1 MLPLLLVISIGTF
14 IPLRLLKNLY
24 LARMRIQDPPQEPF
38 FSCHSVLASVGSK
51 TATIV
56 SERFLPNIFGNSI
69 LNLFFLAMFVPGL
82 PGFEPELLHQEAN
95 LFVYVQVLHDLIH
108 IIVLVLLEPGVANLP
123 EGGQL
128 IRALNV
134 LTVKIVERSD
144 HTAVSLALLRLLQV
158 PVPCGSAVTFLQCCV
173 SASIIIRIRDPKN
186 VHMDPDPRG

>member
-1 MLPLLLVISIGTF
+1 
-14 IPLRLLKNLY
+14 
-24 LARMRIQDPPQEPF
+24 
-38 FSCHSVLASVGSK
+38 
-51 TATIV
+51 
-56 SERFLPNIFGNSI
+56 
-69 LNLFFLAMFVPGL
+69 MFVPGL

-158 PVPCGSAVTFLQCCV
+158 VEVNLDLLQVEHKVLFVSSFVLFLLTQRK
-173 SASIIIRIRDPKN
+173 RISLAR
-186 VHMDPDPRG
+186 R